1 MYSFGFYLTV
11 KRDCSQAWLNEVS
24 SGVNYAQ
31 QAKMYLASD
40 AAIVTISASS
50 TTTHATTSTTSTS
63 QAVPTTHSTSTA
75 LSFVTCPAGCI
86 PISSASTTISILPAS
101 STTSVGV
108 GSSAASGCPI
118 AGGSCESGAMACD
131 GYYYGQCANGV
142 WVVRQCAS
150 GLACFSEDGAVY
162 CDWASNGV
170 ITSCS
175 GSTSSK
181 VKRDTDEY
189 SVALVGGNSS
199 SAMLDS
205 SSAAASS
212 AASSVAGTSSD
223 PYEEDESETGGV
235 LLVTDTQY
243 TDVTITTT
251 ISATTA
257 TDDLL
262 QITPMPYLFNS
273 STRSIDPPTTTNSTT
288 SSAASMLPTSAVISY
303 ATNNTSPASAISA
316 GSAIASSSA
325 ISNDEVSDIS
335 SSGPTPPTNVSL
347 SIQALN
353 TTNFVAVLQASTL
366 NNTPI
371 LTDWSFSFKSEY
383 QILTTNRGNLSLA
396 EDSVTYT
403 ITSIAVQ
410 EPSVNMAIVVRLWGV
425 YDSSTSSGMIG
436 SSGLENVDSG
446 SSGNQTFALF
456 RRAFS
461 WLN

>member
-1 MYSFGFYLTV
+1 MYSLGSYLTA

-50 TTTHATTSTTSTS
+50 TATHTTTSTS
-63 QAVPTTHSTSTA
+63 QAIPTTHSTTTA

-101 STTSVGV
+101 STTSAGV

-118 AGGSCESGAMACD
+118 AGEICESGAMACD

-199 SAMLDS
+199 SAMMDS

-212 AASSVAGTSSD
+212 GASGVAGTSAD
-223 PYEEDESETGGV
+223 PYEEDESETGGA

-243 TDVTITTT
+243 TDVIITTT
-251 ISATTA
+251 ISGTTV

-273 STRSIDPPTTTNSTT
+273 STSSVDPPTMANSTT
-288 SSAASMLPTSAVISY
+288 SSSPSLLPTSAGISY
-303 ATNNTSPASAISA
+303 STNNTSSASATSA
-316 GSAIASSSA
+316 ASAIASSSA
-325 ISNDEVSDIS
+325 ISGDDIS

-410 EPSVNMAIVVRLWGV
+410 EPSVNMAIVVRLWGI

-436 SSGLENVDSG
+436 STGVENVDSG
-446 SSGNQTFALF
+446 SSGNETFALF